1 MTATTKME
9 VDLAKNEIVF
19 TRIINAPRTL
29 VFKAWTDPK
38 QMSEWWGPHTF
49 TVPVCEM
56 DVRPGGTYRIV
67 MRSPEGVEY
76 PLKGVYREIVEPE
89 RLVYTQDLAE
99 VPAEWKGRAQV
110 RPGIPHDSQIRRA
123 RRKDEAH
130 DPDPLRLGRG
140 SRRDAE
146 DADGRGMGGKPG
158 TPRGTLGESLTM
170 GGGWKDLFRG
180 DPAIPATSTIQ
191 QELYAASLVLSLPHP
206 ACGHPLPRGEGVII
220 LEFTLPS
227 PQRGEGQGVRG
238 QAQRPA
244 PMRN

>member
-99 VPAEWKGRAQV
+99 VPAEWKDLLNEKLQKAGRKFVLEFLMTVKFEEQDGKTKLTI
-110 RPGIPHDSQIRRA
+110 RTRFDSVA
-123 RRKDEAH
+123 V
-130 DPDPLRLGRG
+130 
-140 SRRDAE
+140 RDAMLKMQMAE
-146 DADGRGMGGKPG
+146 GWA
-158 TPRGTLGESLTM
+158 ESLE
-170 GGGWKDLFRG
+170 R
-180 DPAIPATSTIQ
+180 
-191 QELYAASLVLSLPHP
+191 
-206 ACGHPLPRGEGVII
+206 
-220 LEFTLPS
+220 LEQHLAK
-227 PQRGEGQGVRG
+227 V
-238 QAQRPA
+238 
-244 PMRN
+244 